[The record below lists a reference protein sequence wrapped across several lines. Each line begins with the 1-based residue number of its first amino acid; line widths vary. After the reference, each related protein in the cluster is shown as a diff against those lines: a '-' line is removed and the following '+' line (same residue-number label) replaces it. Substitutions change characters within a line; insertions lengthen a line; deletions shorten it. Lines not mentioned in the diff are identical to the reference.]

1 MDKTIKINLGG
12 TLFNVTEE
20 AYKLLKG
27 YLQEINSILGN
38 TPGAAETVEDIEM
51 RIAEI
56 FQSQGVMAG
65 IISKENVENM
75 ISIIGKPSDFIT
87 NDEDKTTGEPY
98 FSPSGNPK
106 RLYRNPDDQII
117 SGVSGGLGTFLNMDS
132 VWVRILFILF
142 ACFFGIGFFVY
153 IALWIALPMASGD
166 AQKRDMYGTE
176 GYRQYLSRSKG
187 NTRPLQSSGY
197 AASSRTGSDIGNAFN
212 EIFRALGRVLF
223 VIMRILLIITGIS
236 LVIAGFASLV
246 SYILIFFFKF
256 PGYFSTDAVGVKLF
270 YLPDFLSYVVDP
282 SMAPWIMA
290 LLSVVVILPLLALIY
305 WGVRMIFWFRAKDG
319 IISLVAIV
327 IWVVSLAALSI
338 LLFSEGV
345 GFAERS
351 GKSYEKV
358 IEKAPADLYIFAGKK
373 VADLKY
379 DKDITFDEEYT
390 AFFDDDG
397 ENLYITSGFDISSS
411 DDESLRIHVR
421 KRSAGRSNSDAE
433 RKAGRLEY
441 SYSVEGDTLSI
452 DEYFSIPAG
461 TKWSADEVNTDVLIP
476 AGTRVH
482 FDNTT
487 LRMFRRQHFNES
499 GWEWTDSDDDEY
511 EGEEPENLVWIMTED
526 GLKKIK

>member
-12 TLFNVTEE
+12 TLFHVTEE
-20 AYKLLKG
+20 AYKMLRG

-87 NDEDKTTGEPY
+87 ADEDKNPEEKS
-98 FSPSGNPK
+98 FSPSGNSK

-117 SGVSGGLGTFLNMDS
+117 SGVCGGLGSFLNMGS

-153 IALWIALPMASGD
+153 VALWIALPMAYSD

-176 GYRQYLSRSKG
+176 GYRQYLRHSNGSARSS
-187 NTRPLQSSGY
+187 QSSGY
-197 AASSRTGSDIGNAFN
+197 TAPSRTTSDVGNAFN
-212 EIFRALGRVLF
+212 EIFMALGRVMF
-223 VIMRILLIITGIS
+223 VIMRVFLIIAGIGFVLTGFIS
-236 LVIAGFASLV
+236 LIT
-246 SYILIFFFKF
+246 YILIFFFKF
-256 PGYFSTDAVGVKLF
+256 PGYFSTDDVGVNLF
-270 YLPDFLSYVVDP
+270 YLPDFLSYVVNP
-282 SMAPWIMA
+282 SMAPWIMV
-290 LLSVVVILPLLALIY
+290 LLSIVVILPLLALIY

-319 IISLVAIV
+319 IISLAAIV

-345 GFAERS
+345 SFAERS
-351 GKSYEKV
+351 GKTYEKV
-358 IEKAPADLYIFAGKK
+358 IEKAPAYLYIFADKK
-373 VADLKY
+373 AADLKY
-379 DKDITFDEEYT
+379 DKDITFDEEYI
-390 AFFDDDG
+390 AFFED
-397 ENLYITSGFDISSS
+397 ESKHLYITSGFHIYNS
-411 DDESLRIHVR
+411 DNESLRIHVR

-441 SYSVEGDTLSI
+441 NYSITGDTVSI
-452 DEYFSIPAG
+452 DEYFAIPAG
-461 TKWSADEVNTDVLIP
+461 TKWSADVVNMDVLVP

-487 LRMFRRQHFNES
+487 LRMFKRRYLKEP
-499 GWEWTDSDDDEY
+499 GWEWTDPDDDEY
-511 EGEEPENLVWIMTED
+511 EVEEPQNLVWIMTED
-526 GLKKIK
+526 GLKELQ